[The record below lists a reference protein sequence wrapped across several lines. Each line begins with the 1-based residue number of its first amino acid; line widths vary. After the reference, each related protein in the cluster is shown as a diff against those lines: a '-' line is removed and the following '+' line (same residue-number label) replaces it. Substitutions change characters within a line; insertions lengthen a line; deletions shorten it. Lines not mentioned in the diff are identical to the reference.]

1 MNSCTG
7 SEIPGFVHKVMRKR
21 PKSSN
26 KENQRQPSNEGCRKR
41 LNYGSA
47 VITNGGD
54 LLEGG
59 KERIFTN
66 KPPLSYAS
74 LIVLAISS
82 TPQMMLT
89 LSGIYRWIESTFPF
103 YRTPES
109 KAWKVCVYTVYV
121 LYMHMCNTVC
131 TCTQSNL
138 SYPDTYNEADESVLS
153 EVSSFEGL
161 ISIQIWQKCP

>member
-109 KAWKVCVYTVYV
+109 KAWKVLYKHMHNMFIYTVEPF
-121 LYMHMCNTVC
+121 
-131 TCTQSNL
+131 L
-138 SYPDTYNEADESVLS
+138 SGY
-153 EVSSFEGL
+153 
-161 ISIQIWQKCP
+161 IQ